1 MQVQIE
7 NEYTGS
13 DFSEI
18 LYFDYEKTAGDVVAR
33 VLSDAGCSYEAEV
46 NILFTGEEE
55 IREINSETR
64 NMDRVTDVLSFPMH
78 EYDTPGDFDEL
89 DPDGFDDFDPET
101 GNLLLGDIVLCIPR
115 VKSQAEEYGHSTLRE
130 FAFLDRIRPYGSG
143 GRTGD
148 AGEAEG
154 GARRA
159 RHHERCAVN
168 IHAGG
173 ACELLLFMEIA

>member
-18 LYFDYEKTAGDVVAR
+18 LYFDYENTAGDVVDR
-33 VLSDAGCSYEAEV
+33 VLSDAGCPYDAEV

-64 NMDRVTDVLSFPMH
+64 EMDRVTDVLSFPMH

-101 GNLLLGDIVLCIPR
+101 GNL
-115 VKSQAEEYGHSTLRE
+115 KSQAEEYGHSTLRE
-130 FAFLDRIRPYGSG
+130 FAFLIAHSALHLIGYDHMDPEGEQEMQKKQKAALDGLGITR
-143 GRTGD
+143 D
-148 AGEAEG
+148 A
-154 GARRA
+154 R
-159 RHHERCAVN
+159 
-168 IHAGG
+168 
-173 ACELLLFMEIA
+173 

>member
-7 NEYTGS
+7 NEYTGP

-55 IREINSETR
+55 IREINLETR

-130 FAFLDRIRPYGSG
+130 FAFL
-143 GRTGD
+143 
-148 AGEAEG
+148 
-154 GARRA
+154 
-159 RHHERCAVN
+159 
-168 IHAGG
+168 
-173 ACELLLFMEIA
+173 IAHSALHLNYAFSAAIFILSSTSI

>member
-64 NMDRVTDVLSFPMH
+64 NMDSVTDVLSFPMH

-130 FAFLDRIRPYGSG
+130 FAFLIAHSALHLIGYDHMDPEGEQEMQEKQKAALDGLGITS
-143 GRTGD
+143 D
-148 AGEAEG
+148 A
-154 GARRA
+154 R
-159 RHHERCAVN
+159 
-168 IHAGG
+168 
-173 ACELLLFMEIA
+173 

>member
-55 IREINSETR
+55 IREINS
-64 NMDRVTDVLSFPMH
+64 
-78 EYDTPGDFDEL
+78 
-89 DPDGFDDFDPET
+89 
-101 GNLLLGDIVLCIPR
+101 
-115 VKSQAEEYGHSTLRE
+115 
-130 FAFLDRIRPYGSG
+130 
-143 GRTGD
+143 
-148 AGEAEG
+148 
-154 GARRA
+154 
-159 RHHERCAVN
+159 
-168 IHAGG
+168 
-173 ACELLLFMEIA
+173 